1 MSTVRAPHRRASG
14 PAVIATA
21 LLVATSLAGCSGS
34 EQELA
39 EPTTSAASTTSTA
52 DETTSEKTTT
62 SETTTA
68 NATKGPICDAA
79 ELRKDNPEWAEWEIF
94 ECEGGFAR
102 YGIPNSDAVGYM
114 QWNGT
119 EWEKLEGDGSQYSE
133 MYGADAPCFTAG
145 YLDKLGVPSSIR
157 EKMTKCSG
165 QTSPSQQATQ
175 TNGSSG
181 GYYFQNGIIMS
192 AGLGEA
198 GEDASFPA
206 CDGRNIL
213 ILDSVI
219 DHGNDGGAMYDIAQ
233 QVLIQHPSGRPVR
246 FTVPG
251 QCPSLRAQVDGNN
264 IYPVYIDFGSD
275 VSAMCQAK
283 ATYGGN
289 GRVLYNRAEYVDPC

>member
-1 MSTVRAPHRRASG
+1 MNRNRSSACRAASTVA
-14 PAVIATA
+14 ATLLA
-21 LLVATSLAGCSGS
+21 LLGLAACADDQ
-34 EQELA
+34 QELA
-39 EPTTSAASTTSTA
+39 EPTTSAAASTSSA
-52 DETTSEKTTT
+52 AEDTTTEKTTT

-68 NATKGPICDAA
+68 NATKGPICDVA
-79 ELRKDNPEWAEWEIF
+79 ELRNDYPEWAEWEIF
-94 ECEGGFAR
+94 ECEGGFAV

-114 QWNGT
+114 QWSGT
-119 EWEKLEGDGSQYSE
+119 DWEKLEGDGSQYSE

-165 QTSPSQQATQ
+165 QASPSQQTSQ
-175 TNGSSG
+175 TNGSGG

-219 DHGNDGGAMYDIAQ
+219 DHGNDGSAMNEIAQ
-233 QVLIQHPSGRPVR
+233 QVLMQHPSGRPVR

-251 QCPSLRAQVDGNN
+251 QCPSLRAQLDGNN

-275 VSAMCQAK
+275 TSAMCQAK

-289 GRVLYNRAEYVDPC
+289 GRVLSNRAEYVDPC